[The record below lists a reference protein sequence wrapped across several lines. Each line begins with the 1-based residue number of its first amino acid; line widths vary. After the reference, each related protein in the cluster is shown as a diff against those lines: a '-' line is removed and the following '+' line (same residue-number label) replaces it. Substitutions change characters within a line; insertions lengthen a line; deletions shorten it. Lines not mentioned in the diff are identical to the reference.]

1 MRLGDIL
8 VAQGIVTPRDVT
20 EAMELQKTQGGR
32 LGDVLIAAGK
42 LKAVDLEAVML
53 EAPPIPSSIEDTGLS
68 LTDLLNLAIKTMYS
82 AGLETPSAVA
92 EVLKLP
98 HRIIQQLFEAA
109 KERKL
114 LDVLGAAGLRV

>member
-42 LKAVDLEAVML
+42 LKAIDLEAVML
-53 EAPPIPSSIEDTGLS
+53 EAPPIPSSRSMGRCTPTRRSTLPIATACSPMRASRARLM
-68 LTDLLNLAIKTMYS
+68 AS
-82 AGLETPSAVA
+82 ATRKRPLGWDRVGSQLFHSASDPGRPSA
-92 EVLKLP
+92 
-98 HRIIQQLFEAA
+98 
-109 KERKL
+109 L
-114 LDVLGAAGLRV
+114 L